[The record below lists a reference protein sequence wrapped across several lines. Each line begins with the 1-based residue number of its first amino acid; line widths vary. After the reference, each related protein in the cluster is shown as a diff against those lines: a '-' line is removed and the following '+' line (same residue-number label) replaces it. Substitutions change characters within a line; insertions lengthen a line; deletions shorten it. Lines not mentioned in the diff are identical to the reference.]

1 MNLNDLS
8 VMKKKGTSGD
18 MMTKIVYNSCYGGF
32 GISAQAIDRYWEIK
46 GEPRPDPEHWWY
58 GDVKRDDPV
67 LAQVVEELGEGA
79 NASHAY
85 LNIREIPKGTLYR
98 IDTLEDGMESV
109 DTYDDYEWS
118 VA

>member
-1 MNLNDLS
+1 MSLNGLS
-8 VMKKKGTSGD
+8 AMKKTSTSGD

-32 GISAQAIDRYWEIK
+32 GMSAQAIDRYWEIK
-46 GEPRPDPEHWWY
+46 GETRPDPEHWWY
-58 GDVKRDDPV
+58 EDIKRDDPV

-79 NASHAY
+79 NSSHAY

-98 IDTLEDGMESV
+98 IEEYDGMENV
-109 DTYDDYEWS
+109 VTQYEYKWS

>member
-1 MNLNDLS
+1 MNLNGLS
-8 VMKKKGTSGD
+8 AMKKKGTSGN

-32 GISAQAIDRYWEIK
+32 GMSAQAIDRYWEIK
-46 GEPRPDPEHWWY
+46 GEPHPDPEHWWY

-79 NASHAY
+79 NSSHAY
-85 LNIREIPKGTLYR
+85 LNIREIPEGTLYR
-98 IDTLEDGMESV
+98 IEEYDGLETVMTHDE
-109 DTYDDYEWS
+109 YKWS

>member
-1 MNLNDLS
+1 M
-8 VMKKKGTSGD
+8 
-18 MMTKIVYNSCYGGF
+18 
-32 GISAQAIDRYWEIK
+32 SAQAIDRYWEIK
-46 GEPRPDPEHWWY
+46 GEPHPDPEHWWY
-58 GDVKRDDPV
+58 GDIKRDDPV